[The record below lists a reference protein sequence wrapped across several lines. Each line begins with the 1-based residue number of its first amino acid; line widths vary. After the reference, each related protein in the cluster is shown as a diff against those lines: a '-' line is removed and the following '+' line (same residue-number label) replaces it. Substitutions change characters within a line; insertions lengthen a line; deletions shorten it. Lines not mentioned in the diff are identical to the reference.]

1 MGAERFQCGLRL
13 AAGIRTPFEET
24 TGEIV
29 RHDQDSSITSEPR
42 PVNKIIFYSP
52 AMGRVSLLRFCQRAC
67 FSVAPERR
75 AVRKRDSGA
84 TSSRRLLRP
93 EPPNGRPFP
102 LFDPRCAV
110 AVREHSILPS
120 VAFRSDVLHPKIKVV
135 SFICV
140 LDKEVLKSVLPVC
153 RGERLFTDS
162 AMEQATWKS

>member
-1 MGAERFQCGLRL
+1 
-13 AAGIRTPFEET
+13 P
-24 TGEIV
+24 
-29 RHDQDSSITSEPR
+29 H
-42 PVNKIIFYSP
+42 
-52 AMGRVSLLRFCQRAC
+52 GRVSLLRFCQRVC

-140 LDKEVLKSVLPVC
+140 LDKEVLRAYSPSVAASRSFPARPLGQPI
-153 RGERLFTDS
+153 
-162 AMEQATWKS
+162 